1 MKRLLNIILWG
12 LVLSLTACE
21 IPFDIKQEGESRIYV
36 QGVADNGL
44 VTVSTLY
51 ATPIGGD
58 SKTTLSGVKIDF
70 SVNGK
75 EVELHGSPIPLE
87 EGDQLLVEVSADG
100 FETVRGSTI
109 VPPRPK
115 ITDLSWERIQV
126 DTIDA
131 TEIRM
136 ILDHAPLDDEY
147 YGIQILR
154 RDDVFYAGG
163 DVETFLTYPTPGYIL
178 TAAES
183 GNFDLA
189 DFIQI
194 NYNGRYLGGPDY
206 QPITLLTKKQFD
218 GALYKFYLNSF
229 DASILDQI
237 RNSMPG
243 GDTGMVGGDIVSGE
257 VGPGSGPG
265 TIPGDIRIPLGVE
278 TQYSFTFYRLSPEF
292 YFYAKAL
299 FQSNFDFLAN
309 MGLIPA
315 NFTWSNV
322 HGGLGFVGA
331 VTSTTMGPYQ
341 FEN

>member
-1 MKRLLNIILWG
+1 MKRLFYIFLWG
-12 LVLSLTACE
+12 LMLTACE
-21 IPFDIKQEGESRIYV
+21 IPFEIKQEGESRIYV

-44 VTVSTLY
+44 VTISSLY
-51 ATPIGGD
+51 ATPIGEEQGR
-58 SKTTLSGVKIDF
+58 LSGLKTVF

-87 EGDQLLVEVSADG
+87 EGDELYVEVSADG
-100 FETVRGSTI
+100 LETASGTTI
-109 VPPRPK
+109 VPPRPQ

-136 ILDHAPLDDEY
+136 TLDHAPLEDEY
-147 YGIQILR
+147 YAIQILR

-163 DVETFLTYPTPGYIL
+163 DVETFVSYPTPGYIL

-183 GNFDLA
+183 GSFDLA
-189 DFIQI
+189 DFIQV

-206 QPITLLTKKQFD
+206 QPISLLTKKQFD

-229 DASILDQI
+229 DASILEQI

-243 GDTGMVGGDIVSGE
+243 GDTGMIGGDIVSGE

-265 TIPGDIRIPLGVE
+265 TIPGDIRIPIRVE

-331 VTSTTMGPYQ
+331 VTSTTLGPYQ

>member
-1 MKRLLNIILWG
+1 M
-12 LVLSLTACE
+12 LTACE
-21 IPFDIKQEGESRIYV
+21 IPFEIKQEGEPRIFL

-44 VTVSTLY
+44 VTVSALY
-51 ATPIGGD
+51 ATPIGGEQG
-58 SKTTLSGVKIDF
+58 TLSGLKTVF

-87 EGDQLLVEVSADG
+87 EGDQLLLEVSADG
-100 FETVRGSTI
+100 FEPVSGSTI
-109 VPPRPK
+109 VPPRPV
-115 ITDLSWERIQV
+115 ITDISWERVQV

-136 ILDHAPLDDEY
+136 ILDHAPAEDEY

-154 RDDVFYAGG
+154 RDDIMFAGG
-163 DVETFLTYPTPGYIL
+163 DVETVLTNLTPGYIL

-183 GNFDLA
+183 GSFDLA
-189 DFIQI
+189 DFIQV

-206 QPITLLTKKQFD
+206 QPITLITNKQFD

-229 DASILDQI
+229 DASILDSI
-237 RNSMPG
+237 RDSMPG
-243 GDTGMVGGDIVSGE
+243 GNTGMAGGDIVSGD

-265 TIPGDIRIPLGVE
+265 TIVPGDVRIPLGVE
-278 TQYSFTFYRLSPEF
+278 TQYSFTFFRLSPEF
-292 YFYAKAL
+292 YLYAKAL

-331 VTSTTMGPYQ
+331 VTSTTRGPYK